1 MHDCMY
7 YSRCTA
13 VIAVI
18 VVTLFVNAEIK
29 CF

>member
-1 MHDCMY
+1 MY